1 MLQQTHQDNF
11 LLFFRLPPSTHLDA
25 MDSIKKKMQ
34 SLATET
40 ANAMERAAKFEEEI
54 TTTNAI
60 ADAFEEQIRFVS
72 A

>member
-1 MLQQTHQDNF
+1 
-11 LLFFRLPPSTHLDA
+11 